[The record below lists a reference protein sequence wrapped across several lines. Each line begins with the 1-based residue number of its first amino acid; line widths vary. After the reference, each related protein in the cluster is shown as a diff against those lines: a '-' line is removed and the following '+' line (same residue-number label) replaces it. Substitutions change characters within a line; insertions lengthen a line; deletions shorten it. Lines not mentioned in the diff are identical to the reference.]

1 MNKTEKCIAAR
12 DYHNKGC
19 NCTQSILATFHEEM
33 GLTESQCLALGGGMG
48 NGVRCGSICG
58 AVSGGVMVLGMLFPA
73 TAEEGVAGKK
83 RVAQQTREYIRRFQ
97 DRFTDLNC
105 TELLLNKEIQ
115 GTQQA
120 ELLGVANHCG
130 ILIISAVE
138 ILCDYI
144 AELKEE

>member
-1 MNKTEKCIAAR
+1 MGYAVAAF
-12 DYHNKGC
+12 
-19 NCTQSILATFHEEM
+19 A
-33 GLTESQCLALGGGMG
+33 AL
-48 NGVRCGSICG
+48 S
-58 AVSGGVMVLGMLFPA
+58 AAVMVLGMLFPA

-105 TELLLNKEIQ
+105 AELLLNKEIQ

>member
-1 MNKTEKCIAAR
+1 MSGFGRRYGQWGTLWQHLR
-12 DYHNKGC
+12 
-19 NCTQSILATFHEEM
+19 
-33 GLTESQCLALGGGMG
+33 
-48 NGVRCGSICG
+48 RCQRRCDGIG
-58 AVSGGVMVLGMLFPA
+58 YAFPA

-105 TELLLNKEIQ
+105 AELLLNKEIQ